1 MGKYADIVYYPSLS
15 IAENAAL
22 NKVQEKDIRYYIR
35 SRGID
40 RRNEERQ
47 PYISKIK
54 DYLNEH
60 PNATRKETAD
70 ALGFGINTIRKYWSI
85 ALADSESNQNDSK
98 ESIRKQRED
107 KAIEYLNSL
116 PVEFIRKYLKD
127 RMDVEKKRNR
137 VVQKRTEA
145 KGLKPKIKSLIHIEH
160 ENTRHLKEN
169 PSYLPKVT
177 KQDLY
182 KTEKEQYNVE
192 EHYCVAF
199 RRKED
204 LWKGIR
210 MPFGNMNSGFA
221 YEMHGATFPTSE
233 HAYIA
238 GLFSG
243 NTDEYIAAQ
252 RELLADSNGHNAK
265 KVVRRK
271 YAEHQRRDWRE
282 FNVEWMLYCVW
293 SKVTLCVEFRDLL
306 MAIPEGA
313 MLIED
318 TSFQHVVKPFDSPAY
333 WGARNPEKKAFENLV
348 EDYAETLGFKSEA
361 AKKRYVDEL
370 LWDYCNVG
378 VYTGNNVMGKILTYI
393 KQCLHDQTAPD
404 IDYDLLQSK
413 KIHILGK
420 LIDFKNR

>member
-1 MGKYADIVYYPSLS
+1 MSKYADIVYYPSLS

-47 PYISKIK
+47 PYIARIK
-54 DYLNEH
+54 EYFNEH

-70 ALGFGINTIRKYWSI
+70 ALGYGINTVRKYWNI
-85 ALADSESNQNDSK
+85 AIADSDSDQNFGK

-116 PVEFIRKYLKD
+116 PVEFIRNYLKQ
-127 RMDVEKKRNR
+127 RMDVEKKKNR
-137 VVQKRTEA
+137 VVQKNIEA
-145 KGLKPKIKSLIHIEH
+145 KGLKPKIKSLIQIEH
-160 ENTRHLKEN
+160 DNTRLLEKN

-182 KTEKEQYNVE
+182 KRDKEQYNVA

-204 LWKGIR
+204 LWKGMR
-210 MPFGNMNSGFA
+210 MPFGNMNGGFA
-221 YEMHGATFPTSE
+221 YEMHGAIFPTSE

-243 NTDEYIAAQ
+243 NTSEHVAAQ
-252 RELLADSNGHNAK
+252 KELLADSNGHNAK

-271 YAEHQRRDWRE
+271 YAEYQRRDWKE

-293 SKVTLCVEFRDLL
+293 NKVNGCSEFRDLL
-306 MAIPEGA
+306 MTIPEGA
-313 MLIED
+313 ILIED
-318 TSFQHVVKPFDSPAY
+318 TSFQHTVKPFDSPAY
-333 WGARNPEKKAFENLV
+333 WGARNPEKLAFKNLV
-348 EDYAETLGFKSEA
+348 DDYSDTLVFKSEA
-361 AKKRYVDEL
+361 ARERYVDEL

-378 VYTGNNVMGKILTYI
+378 IYTGNNVMGKILTYI
-393 KQCLHDQTAPD
+393 KQCLHDHIAPD
-404 IDYDLLQSK
+404 IDYDLLESK
-413 KIHILGK
+413 KIHIYGN

>member
-1 MGKYADIVYYPSLS
+1 MSKYADIVYYPSLS

-22 NKVQEKDIRYYIR
+22 NKVQEKNIRYYIR

-47 PYISKIK
+47 PYIAKIK
-54 DYLNEH
+54 EYLNEH

-70 ALGFGINTIRKYWSI
+70 ALGYGINTVRKYWNI
-85 ALADSESNQNDSK
+85 AIADSESDQNFTK

-116 PVEFIRKYLKD
+116 PVEFIRNYLKE
-127 RMDVEKKRNR
+127 RMDVEKKKNR
-137 VVQKRTEA
+137 VVQKKTEA
-145 KGLKPKIKSLIHIEH
+145 RGLKPKIKSLIQIEH
-160 ENTRHLKEN
+160 ENTRLLEKN
-169 PSYLPKVT
+169 PSYLPKVS

-182 KTEKEQYNVE
+182 KREKEQYNVS

-210 MPFGNMNSGFA
+210 MPFGNMNGGFA
-221 YEMHGATFPTSE
+221 YKMHGAMFPTSE

-238 GLFSG
+238 GIFSS
-243 NTDEYIAAQ
+243 NTPEHIAAQ
-252 RELLADSNGHNAK
+252 KELLGSNGRNAK

-271 YAEHQRRDWRE
+271 YAAFERKDWYE
-282 FNVEWMLYCVW
+282 YNVEWMLYCVW
-293 SKVTLCVEFRDLL
+293 NKVNQCSEFRDLL
-306 MAIPEGA
+306 LAIPEGA
-313 MLIED
+313 ILIED
-318 TSFQHVVKPFDSPAY
+318 TSFQHTVKPFDSPAY
-333 WGARNPEKKAFENLV
+333 WGARNPEKLAFKNLV
-348 EDYAETLGFKSEA
+348 DDYSDTLVFKSKA
-361 AKKRYVDEL
+361 ARERYVDEL

-378 VYTGNNVMGKILTYI
+378 IYTGNNVMGKILTYI
-393 KQCLHDQTAPD
+393 KQCLHDRIAPD
-404 IDYDLLQSK
+404 IDYGLLESK
-413 KIHILGK
+413 KIHIYGN

>member
-1 MGKYADIVYYPSLS
+1 MSKYADIVYYPSLS
-15 IAENAAL
+15 IAENATL

-47 PYISKIK
+47 PYIAKIK
-54 DYLNEH
+54 EYLNEH

-70 ALGFGINTIRKYWSI
+70 ALGYGINTVRKYWNI
-85 ALADSESNQNDSK
+85 AIADSESDLNFGK

-116 PVEFIRKYLKD
+116 PVEFIRNYLKG
-127 RMDVEKKRNR
+127 RMDVEKKKNR
-137 VVQKRTEA
+137 VVQKNIEA
-145 KGLKPKIKSLIHIEH
+145 KGLKPKIKSLIQIEH
-160 ENTRHLKEN
+160 DNTRRLEKN

-182 KTEKEQYNVE
+182 KREKEQYNVA

-210 MPFGNMNSGFA
+210 MPFGNMNGGFA
-221 YEMHGATFPTSE
+221 YEMHGAMFPTSE

-238 GLFSG
+238 GIFSS
-243 NTDEYIAAQ
+243 NTPEHIAAQ
-252 RELLADSNGHNAK
+252 KELLGSNGRNAK

-271 YAEHQRRDWRE
+271 YAAFERKDWYE
-282 FNVEWMLYCVW
+282 YNVEWMLYCVW
-293 SKVTLCVEFRDLL
+293 NKVNQCSEFRDLL
-306 MAIPEGA
+306 LAIPEGA
-313 MLIED
+313 ILIED
-318 TSFQHVVKPFDSPAY
+318 TSFQHTVKPFDSPAY
-333 WGARNPEKKAFENLV
+333 WGARNPEKLAFKNLV
-348 EDYAETLGFKSEA
+348 DDYSDTLVFKSEA
-361 AKKRYVDEL
+361 ARERYVDEL

-378 VYTGNNVMGKILTYI
+378 IYTGNNVMGKILTYI
-393 KQCLHDQTAPD
+393 KQCLHDRIAPD
-404 IDYDLLQSK
+404 IDYGLLESK
-413 KIHILGK
+413 KIHIYGN